1 MLHIP
6 PQPSVPAPD
15 RVLRTGD
22 WYKTATRWTQLTFA
36 EDDPARYDP
45 EFWIEIFRR
54 TESNAVCLSAGG
66 YIAYYPSRIPLH
78 YVSKF
83 IGSSDPFGA
92 LVEGARKLNM
102 HVMAR
107 VDPHAIHADAAQAHP
122 EWVAINKDGTPRE
135 HWAFPGIYVT
145 DALGSYNWDF
155 TTEVIREI
163 VSTYDIDAVFANR
176 WQGHGISYSA
186 TNRAR
191 FKAETGFDLP
201 LEANAHDPAWQA
213 YAAWRRGILTR
224 LVAHWDDT
232 VKSIRPHASFIP
244 NMSGSSLM
252 EFDLSLIQKHC
263 PILFV
268 DHQAR
273 RGVEVGWAAGRNG
286 KRIRGTF
293 RDRPVGLITS
303 IGPEEEYRWKDSVQ
317 SGEEIKLW
325 IHDGMAQG
333 LFPWFTKFNACI
345 PDDRWVRP
353 VVDAFTLHAELEP
366 VLAGMQPVAE
376 IAIIDPS
383 TTLRH
388 WAPEKRHLA
397 EQNDFGFYHA
407 LVEAKLPF
415 EFLSDQVM
423 TAEAL
428 DRFKLIILANTT
440 HLSDE
445 QCEAI
450 RAYVARG
457 GSVVAAYE
465 SSLYDENGRMR
476 ADLGLA
482 DVFGATL
489 TKPTRGP
496 VKNTYVALN
505 GSHPV
510 NAGYDGANRIIGGT
524 KLLAVEPAPGVE
536 SPFLYV
542 PDFPDL
548 PMEEVYPRLDPQG
561 AAVVARQTPAGGR
574 VVYIPWNIGEIF
586 WEVLAPDHGRLIENA
601 VRWALKDQ
609 PSVVVE
615 GRGIIDLAVVE
626 KPGETAVWLVNLTN
640 PMMMKGPLREVF
652 PITDFTVSLSV
663 PAGRTVT
670 GAKLLVSG
678 RVASAAVTDGRVT
691 VSVPYIDAVEV
702 VHLSWS

>member
-1 MLHIP
+1 MLHVP
-6 PQPSVPAPD
+6 PQPDLHAPA
-15 RVLRTGD
+15 RALRTDD

-45 EFWIEIFRR
+45 EFWIDVFRR
-54 TESNAVCLSAGG
+54 TESNALCLSAGG
-66 YIAYYPSRIPLH
+66 YIAYYPSEIPLH

-83 IGSSDPFGA
+83 IGSTDPFGA
-92 LVEGARKLNM
+92 LVEGARKLGM

-107 VDPHAIHADAAQAHP
+107 VDPHAIHADAAAAHP

-163 VSTYDIDAVFANR
+163 VTKYDIDAVFANR

-186 TNRAR
+186 ENRAR
-191 FKAETGFDLP
+191 FKQETGFELP
-201 LEANAHDPAWQA
+201 LEADARDPAWQA
-213 YAAWRRGILTR
+213 YAGWRRSILTR

-273 RGVEVGWAAGRNG
+273 RGVELGWAAGRNG

-317 SGEEIKLW
+317 AGEEIKLW

-333 LFPWFTKFNACI
+333 LFPWFTKFNACV
-345 PDDRWVRP
+345 PDPRWVQP
-353 VVDAFTLHAELEP
+353 VVDAFTLHAQLEP
-366 VLAGMQPVAE
+366 VLEGMLPTAE
-376 IAIIDPS
+376 IAVIDPS

-397 EQNDFGFYHA
+397 EHNDLGFYQA
-407 LVEAKLPF
+407 LIEAKLPF

-423 TAEAL
+423 TPEAL
-428 DRFKLIILANTT
+428 DRFKLIILANVS

-445 QCEAI
+445 QCAAI
-450 RAYVARG
+450 RDYVARG

-465 SSLYDENGRMR
+465 TALYDEAGKPRT
-476 ADLGLA
+476 DFGLA
-482 DVFGATL
+482 DVFGAHL
-489 TKPTRGP
+489 TAPTRGP

-510 NAGYDGANRIIGGT
+510 NAGYEGAARIIGGT
-524 KLLAVEPAPGVE
+524 RLLTVDASADAET
-536 SPFLYV
+536 PFLYV

-561 AAVVARQTPAGGR
+561 AAVIARQTPAGGR
-574 VVYIPWNIGEIF
+574 VVYIPWNIGEVF

-601 VRWALKDQ
+601 VRWALTAT
-609 PSVVVE
+609 PAVVVS
-615 GRGIIDLAVVE
+615 GKGVVDIAVCK
-626 KPGETAVWLVNLTN
+626 KPGQTAVWLVNLTN
-640 PMMMKGPLREVF
+640 PMMMKGPVRDVF
-652 PITDFTVSLSV
+652 PISNVSVSV
-663 PAGRTVT
+663 AVPPGCAG
-670 GAKLLVSG
+670 ASIKLLVSG
-678 RVASAAVTDGRVT
+678 LEITAPVADGRVA
-691 VSVPYIDAVEV
+691 VVVPSIEAVEV
-702 VHLSWS
+702 VHLIWT